1 MKFSVFVRSEYGA
14 EWLLDTETDKRAV
27 AFAAAADAVE
37 APRNNWDALVCD
49 ETGKIVL
56 DHRCPFGRDSL

>member
-1 MKFSVFVRSEYGA
+1 MRFSVFVKSEYGA
-14 EWLLDTETDKRAV
+14 AWQLDTETDKRTV

-49 ETGKIVL
+49 ESGTIVL
-56 DHRCPFGRDSL
+56 DHRNPFGRDAL